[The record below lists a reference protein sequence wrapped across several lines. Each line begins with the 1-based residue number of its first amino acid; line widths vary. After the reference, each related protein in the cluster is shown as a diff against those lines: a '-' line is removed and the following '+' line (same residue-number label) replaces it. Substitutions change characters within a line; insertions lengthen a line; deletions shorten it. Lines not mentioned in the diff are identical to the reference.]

1 MLHNRYQIDISTPKS
16 KYNAFPRSS
25 RSLHSAPIFTALRPR
40 PCVLVLSSLVLVA
53 GLVSGASPGFIIQFQ
68 NVTNHSQLTTEA
80 YAEYTGDLP
89 PSLADM

>member
-1 MLHNRYQIDISTPKS
+1 M
-16 KYNAFPRSS
+16 
-25 RSLHSAPIFTALRPR
+25 
-40 PCVLVLSSLVLVA
+40 LVLSSLVLVA